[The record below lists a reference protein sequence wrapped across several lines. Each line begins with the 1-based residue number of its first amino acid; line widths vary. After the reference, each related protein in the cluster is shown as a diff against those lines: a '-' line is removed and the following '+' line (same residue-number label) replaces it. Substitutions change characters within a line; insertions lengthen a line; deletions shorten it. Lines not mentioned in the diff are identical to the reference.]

1 MLGTSASDPLGFP
14 LVGPAPGPEEY
25 IAMTTNVGTADR
37 VIRVVLAVVA
47 AIVGFSVG
55 AGSVLGIVLLVVA
68 AVLLVTAAVGFCPLY
83 RLVGLST
90 SKAKQPLSH

>member
-1 MLGTSASDPLGFP
+1 
-14 LVGPAPGPEEY
+14 
-25 IAMTTNVGTADR
+25 MTANVGTADR

>member
-1 MLGTSASDPLGFP
+1 
-14 LVGPAPGPEEY
+14 
-25 IAMTTNVGTADR
+25 MTANVGTADR

-55 AGSVLGIVLLVVA
+55 AGSVLGIVLLVIT

>member
-1 MLGTSASDPLGFP
+1 
-14 LVGPAPGPEEY
+14 
-25 IAMTTNVGTADR
+25 MTTNVGTADR

-68 AVLLVTAAVGFCPLY
+68 AVLLRVSMPAADREFDPEEMMLPTAELGMEP
-83 RLVGLST
+83 
-90 SKAKQPLSH
+90 